1 MVENANPVENK
12 REINFHDVSVTENAR
27 LCYPIEHLS
36 IFKNPPIGK
45 HPKNVILLTCD
56 MEGVLPLISKLNYEQ
71 ALFFYLNGYTTK
83 LNNKEIDPKSSFETC
98 YFGDSLM
105 LHPNVYAD
113 LFYERLKDNNSKVWL
128 LNTGYLF
135 F

>member
-1 MVENANPVENK
+1 M
-12 REINFHDVSVTENAR
+12 
-27 LCYPIEHLS
+27 
-36 IFKNPPIGK
+36 FKNPPIGN

-56 MEGVLPLISKLNYEQ
+56 MEGVLPPISKLNYEQ

-83 LNNKEIDPKSSFETC
+83 LNNKEIDPKSTFETC
-98 YFGDSLM
+98 YCGDSLM

-113 LFYERLKDNNSKVWL
+113 LFYERLKSNNVKVWL

-135 F
+135 FYI